1 MSEEDVPSLELP
13 ILNTAVPPKL
23 SDIPLPPDAATAV
36 DDAAVAHAVGDADV
50 ADDVDAVLTGSASS
64 VSSVSSVAEVAQN
77 SAAHDD
83 VANDDD
89 AEGTTSLASDGV
101 VPTVAS
107 VDVASDASGDASAEP
122 LAPPATPLAKLASN
136 DIDPPTMEMSAAKI
150 NAASGRPIA
159 ALLGE
164 GQPAPPKIPL
174 APMKRMQARFNPL
187 ADGMIYLVVFLGG
200 FVGTGLR
207 YGLNLALPNPIAA
220 GGFFSAFHPSTF
232 IANMCAC
239 FIFAALSAYMS
250 QASWIRKRARE
261 LTSRGVGMGMCGGFS
276 TLSAMAIEDLTSL
289 QASEIGGFAFYTLLS
304 FACGLFVAWGG
315 TMLALH
321 AAEKHSRKAI
331 HDAIDRGDGANVAR
345 SQAPAGDYGQPVA
358 RDGVRTAVSSNG
370 AAANGQSAA
379 SHDGNG
385 NAAQSGGPTV
395 VRADGTTV
403 QLDALTASKLVPSF
417 EPDPVTDEIPMVA
430 DPLRGEAR
438 EQ

>member
-23 SDIPLPPDAATAV
+23 SDIPLPPDAVAVV
-36 DDAAVAHAVGDADV
+36 DDAAVAHAVAETDV
-50 ADDVDAVLTGSASS
+50 ADD
-64 VSSVSSVAEVAQN
+64 
-77 SAAHDD
+77 AAHDGVAHD
-83 VANDDD
+83 VADDL
-89 AEGTTSLASDGV
+89 TTSLASNDV
-101 VPTVAS
+101 TPTFAAADDVADDS
-107 VDVASDASGDASAEP
+107 VDKSSDESVADPSDDQSEP

-159 ALLGE
+159 ALFGE
-164 GQPAPPKIPL
+164 GQPTPPKIPL

-220 GGFFSAFHPSTF
+220 DGFFSAFHPSTF

-315 TMLALH
+315 TMLALR

-370 AAANGQSAA
+370 TASNGQSAA

-385 NAAQSGGPTV
+385 GAAPSGGPTV